1 MSCERRRNLV
11 DGSHQELSVRRQC
24 RLLALHRSTY
34 YYEPLGESQE
44 NLALMRR
51 IDELFM
57 ELPFLGSRKMRDMLR
72 DDGMLVGRERVRR
85 LMRKMGLMA
94 VYQKPRTSIPHPE
107 HKIYPY
113 LLRGVPVTR
122 PNQVWCS
129 DITYIPMKRGFLY
142 LVAIMD
148 WYSRAVISWN
158 VSNTMDADF
167 CIEVLEEA
175 LHKYGAPEIFNTDQ
189 GSQFTSIA
197 FTQRLKDAGVAISM
211 DGRGRWLDNVF
222 IERLWRSVKYECVY
236 LQDIETGSAL
246 RRALAT
252 WLEFYNTRR
261 PHVALEGRKP
271 MQVYQ
276 GCRPEGAPPLA
287 LAQKAA

>member
-1 MSCERRRNLV
+1 MSCERRRNLM

-34 YYEPLGESQE
+34 YYEPVGESQE

-72 DDGMLVGRERVRR
+72 DDGMLIGRGRVRR

-94 VYQKPRTSIPHPE
+94 VYQKPRTSIPHPA
-107 HKIYPY
+107 HTIYPY
-113 LLRGVPVTR
+113 LLRDVSVTR

-129 DITYIPMKRGFLY
+129 DVTYIPMKRGFLY

-148 WYSRAVISWN
+148 WHSRAVLSWN
-158 VSNTMDADF
+158 VSNTMDTAF
-167 CIEVLEEA
+167 CIEALEKA
-175 LHKYGAPEIFNTDQ
+175 LYKYGAPDIFNTDQ

-236 LQDIETGSAL
+236 LRDIETGSAL
-246 RRALAT
+246 RCALAA
-252 WLEFYNTRR
+252 WFSFYNTRR
-261 PHVALEGRKP
+261 PHVAFEGRKP
-271 MQVYQ
+271 MELCQ
-276 GCRPEGAPPLA
+276 GCRPEGASPVA